1 MGEPQKLTPHTPIR
15 NKVRD
20 TSTVN
25 MQVLLRLTHS
35 IHSLCL
41 FIITNTKK
49 KERQTTI
56 IGDLTPACGCADAT
70 LVLATTAPAI
80 RRQGGFRTP
89 TSGRQADMLTH

>member
-1 MGEPQKLTPHTPIR
+1 MAIQEYDFDMEYIPGQYNVIADILSRI
-15 NKVRD
+15 
-20 TSTVN
+20 
-25 MQVLLRLTHS
+25 
-35 IHSLCL
+35 
-41 FIITNTKK
+41 K

-56 IGDLTPACGCADAT
+56 IGDLTPAWGCAGAM